1 MVLSAGS
8 LGTPAILERSGI
20 GAKGV
25 LDGVGVKQCV
35 ELPGVGENYQGTRR
49 SKRKA
54 VSMIPTRPDHG
65 ADWTVDGPS
74 SQITAL
80 CLLRTSPQT
89 RQRRSM
95 RFTAMTRA
103 QSLVGPP
110 ALGDCG
116 RVISYFSSLSCNRR
130 IRKDRERALNAPVR
144 KYTLS
149 LSPFFPGWLVDHG
162 NIRSLEVG
170 IKWRPNPSELAELGP
185 KFKEVWDSH
194 YANAPDKPVLWMG
207 LLSA

>member
-1 MVLSAGS
+1 M
-8 LGTPAILERSGI
+8 
-20 GAKGV
+20 
-25 LDGVGVKQCV
+25 KQRV
-35 ELPGVGENYQGTRR
+35 DLPGVGENYQGSRR

-54 VSMIPTRPDHG
+54 VLTIPTRPDHG
-65 ADWTVDGPS
+65 ANCTVDDPS

-80 CLLRTSPQT
+80 CSLRTSPQT

-95 RFTAMTRA
+95 RFTVMTRT
-103 QSLVGPP
+103 QSMVGPP
-110 ALGDCG
+110 ALGDCK
-116 RVISYFSSLSCNRR
+116 RMLSYFSSLSRNRR

-144 KYTLS
+144 TPS
-149 LSPFFPGWLVDHG
+149 PSPFSPGWLADHG

-170 IKWRPNPSELAELGP
+170 IKWRPDPSELAELGP
-185 KFKEVWDSH
+185 EFKEVWDSH